1 MIRAAI
7 AWLALLQCS
16 FVLAQPRD
24 EAAALLDA
32 AYQATR
38 RLNYSGVF
46 VYQNGSH
53 TETARI
59 VHRVDGSNIQ
69 ERIEILDGSPREV
82 VRVNDEVR
90 CYMPST
96 MSVRVEKN
104 VGDRPLLPI
113 LPGNL
118 KGLADHYRIRT
129 GSTDRVAGNECQV
142 LMLEPKDAFRYG
154 HKLWIDVASKMVLK
168 AQTLDAAQVPIE
180 GFTFTHI
187 EIGGA
192 IAPERLRPR
201 YAAAS
206 REWRVE
212 ETNALAVPSA
222 NSAWTLNR
230 PPPGFHRLAELKRRF
245 RNATE
250 VSQIVLSD
258 GLSAVSVFI
267 EPAEG
272 RSVAPPLG
280 ASRQGAIHTFTRRID
295 NHLITVV
302 GDAPAECVQTIAN
315 GVTFRGSQ

>member
-1 MIRAAI
+1 MIRVAI
-7 AWLALLQCS
+7 AWMALLQCS
-16 FVLAQPRD
+16 FALAQPRD
-24 EAAALLDA
+24 EAAALLDSI
-32 AYQATR
+32 YHATR

-46 VYQNGSH
+46 VYQNGAH

-69 ERIEILDGSPREV
+69 ERIEILDGTPREV
-82 VRVNDEVR
+82 VRINDEVR
-90 CYMPST
+90 CYSPGT

-104 VGDRPLLPI
+104 VGDRSLLPI
-113 LPGNL
+113 LPGGT
-118 KGLADHYRIRT
+118 KGLADHYRIRIA
-129 GSTDRVAGNECQV
+129 GTDRVAGNECQV
-142 LMLEPKDAFRYG
+142 LMLEPKDGLRYG
-154 HKLWIDVASKMVLK
+154 HKLWIDAASKMVLK
-168 AQTLDAAQVPIE
+168 AQTFDAAQTMME
-180 GFTFTHI
+180 GFRFTQI

-192 IAPERLRPR
+192 IAPDRLRSR
-201 YAAAS
+201 YAAVS

-212 ETNALAVPSA
+212 EMNMVAVQSA
-222 NSAWTLNR
+222 NSVWALNR
-230 PPPGFHRLAELKRRF
+230 PPPGFQRLAELKRRF
-245 RNATE
+245 RSAAE

-280 ASRQGAIHTFTRRID
+280 ASRQGAIHTFTRRLD
-295 NHLITVV
+295 NHLITAV

>member
-1 MIRAAI
+1 MTRIAI

-24 EAAALLDA
+24 EAATLLDA
-32 AYQATR
+32 VYQATR

-59 VHRVDGSNIQ
+59 VHRVEGSNIQ

-96 MSVRVEKN
+96 MSVRIEKN

-113 LPGNL
+113 LPGNI
-118 KGLADHYRIRT
+118 KGLTDHYRIRI
-129 GSTDRVAGNECQV
+129 GGTDRVAGYECQV
-142 LMLEPKDAFRYG
+142 LMLEPKDAYRYG
-154 HKLWIDVASKMVLK
+154 HKLWIDTTNRMVLK

-180 GFTFTHI
+180 GFTFTQI

-192 IAPERLRPR
+192 ISAERLRSR
-201 YAAAS
+201 YAAAA
-206 REWRVE
+206 REWRIE

-222 NSAWTLNR
+222 NSAWVLNR
-230 PPPGFHRLAELKRRF
+230 PPPGFHRVAELKRRF
-245 RNATE
+245 RSAAE

-272 RSVAPPLG
+272 RSVPPPLG
-280 ASRQGAIHTFTRRID
+280 ASRQGAIHAFTRRID